1 MRREK
6 GSQRGVHRRGIRLPG
21 DRGSHRDSGMEL
33 FTLQSTEDVSVE
45 ISVSKNDYG
54 KVKEGQKA
62 EITMGSSK
70 YSGTVTKVDKIAI
83 PNEKGTPV
91 IGAKVHIDNPDENIF
106 FGRGGKGF
114 HFGGPDQRYP
124 QSSHRCGQYWK

>member
-1 MRREK
+1 MVSDCR
-6 GSQRGVHRRGIRLPG
+6 VT
-21 DRGSHRDSGMEL
+21 GSHRDSGMEL

-91 IGAKVHIDNPDENIF
+91 IGARFTLTIRMRISFLGVEAKVSILAAQTRDTLKFP
-106 FGRGGKGF
+106 
-114 HFGGPDQRYP
+114 
-124 QSSHRCGQYWK
+124 